1 MFKKFEI
8 MWRNAISRMAER
20 FPKIFG
26 QEFLKDINI
35 RVILGI
41 SGVLVLTT
49 WLFAAFRFQPSDY
62 MVPVRYNSFLG
73 VTQLGNWY
81 DLYYVPGIMSL
92 CVLLNTYLGNV
103 VYKIDKMVGYIMVGA
118 NIFVSGFALIVVINL
133 SRLVNI

>member
-1 MFKKFEI
+1 MFKRFEI
-8 MWRNAISRMAER
+8 ILRSVSTRMAER

-26 QEFLKDINI
+26 KEYLRDINI
-35 RVILGI
+35 RVILSI
-41 SGVLVLTT
+41 TGVLVVTI
-49 WLFAAFRFQPSDY
+49 WLVAFFRFQPNEY
-62 MVPVRYNSFLG
+62 MVPIRYNSFLG

-81 DLYYVPGIMSL
+81 DLYYVPGIMTL

-103 VYKIDKMVGYIMVGA
+103 VYKIDKMVAYILLGA